1 MAKFTHYY
9 VKEKEDQQKE
19 YKGREGWWGGRYE
32 QNTIFVCK
40 ISYLNPLYIEQQVNL
55 ILK

>member
-9 VKEKEDQQKE
+9 VKEKEDQQKG

-32 QNTIFVCK
+32 KNTIFVCK